1 MIAVLQRVSRASV
14 TADGVFCGE
23 IGRGLVVLLGVAQ
36 GDTEADAENFPV
48 KLRDAGFFRM
58 KTAA

>member
-14 TADGVFCGE
+14 TADGVFRGE

-36 GDTEADAENFPV
+36 GD

-58 KTAA
+58 KPAA